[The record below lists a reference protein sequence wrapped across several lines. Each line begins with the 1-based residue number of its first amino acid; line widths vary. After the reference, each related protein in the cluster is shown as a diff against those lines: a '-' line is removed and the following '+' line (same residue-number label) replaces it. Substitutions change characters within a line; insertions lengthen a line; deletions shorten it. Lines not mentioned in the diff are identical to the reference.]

1 DTKRININSI
11 DGGYSLE
18 DVTGSAVMA
27 TYAFNPASGSA
38 DLITGPDTT
47 FTDDYQRAGVDANY
61 YAKKVYDY

>member
-1 DTKRININSI
+1 
-11 DGGYSLE
+11 YSLE

-38 DLITGPDTT
+38 DLITDPDTN

-61 YAKKVYDY
+61 YAKKVYDYYASKFDRRSYDN